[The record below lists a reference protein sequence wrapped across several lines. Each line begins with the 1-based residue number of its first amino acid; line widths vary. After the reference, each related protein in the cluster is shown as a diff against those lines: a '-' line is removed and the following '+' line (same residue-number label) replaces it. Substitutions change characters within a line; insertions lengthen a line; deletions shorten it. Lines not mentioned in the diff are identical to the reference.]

1 MSIGTGSI
9 RPEAFLV
16 HAMWSWSSQVFG
28 PVQSLRRAGLLPKS
42 TPIGDLPEVLGRS
55 DLGAKYSILHKEPVV
70 LSRATEHDHLVEEFD
85 RMAEVYD
92 AFVKPFSGPI
102 FDGGLEWIRP
112 YLKPDTR
119 ALDAGCGAGRELQR
133 MARLFPEGEVVGDR
147 SFPGDDPCGAS
158 KCSRAWADQLRLLS
172 VGRGRP
178 AQALHRRIRSGLQL
192 PGPPPLPRSPAGYA
206 RDSSGATSRRHLRR
220 GRSRARVVQ
229 PPRFAMALYGD
240 PGWIG
245 FHTPEEFRTLFLNA
259 GFARAG
265 WVEVLPGFG
274 VAFGQAAA

>member
-1 MSIGTGSI
+1 
-9 RPEAFLV
+9 
-16 HAMWSWSSQVFG
+16 MWSWSSQVFG

-133 MARLFPEGEVVGDR
+133 MARLFPEGEVVGIDLSLGMIHAAHR
-147 SFPGDDPCGAS
+147 SARAHGLTNCAFFQSDVGDLPKHFTDEFDLVYSCLAHHHYPDPPRATREILRVLRPGGIYAVVD
-158 KCSRAWADQLRLLS
+158 
-172 VGRGRP
+172 
-178 AQALHRRIRSGLQL
+178 
-192 PGPPPLPRSPAGYA
+192 PGPEWFNRLASP
-206 RDSSGATSRRHLRR
+206 
-220 GRSRARVVQ
+220 
-229 PPRFAMALYGD
+229 MALYGD